1 QFSGGHH
8 LVRSGRPTCV
18 RVDGAAQTVSNSH
31 GHWSFYLHGGIADAA
46 VHQNLR
52 ASVDFRGARGRSGG
66 IHHGGLLFHLGAG
79 VRPRSVGADSGSRAI
94 ADGCVVRCWTAL
106 IRQMRSQNRIL
117 YACTDGA
124 GCGCFRAGSPRL
136 ASFPAGV
143 GSQPDSSPMKSPG
156 QPPRSTISAMI
167 LGAVS
172 FAMVSLLGFA
182 VWALGGRWLHAHF
195 GEIGLFATCM
205 IVFLGASGL
214 LMHPLVNGSN
224 RLLRFYSVFIPAFFA
239 YATVWSLSWFVLHF
253 GLGEWLASLLGS
265 VAFVAMASWRL
276 GGRGS
281 FVKTCAVVFV
291 AHSAGYFLG
300 GKLMV
305 SL

>member
-1 QFSGGHH
+1 
-8 LVRSGRPTCV
+8 
-18 RVDGAAQTVSNSH
+18 
-31 GHWSFYLHGGIADAA
+31 
-46 VHQNLR
+46 
-52 ASVDFRGARGRSGG
+52 
-66 IHHGGLLFHLGAG
+66 
-79 VRPRSVGADSGSRAI
+79 
-94 ADGCVVRCWTAL
+94 
-106 IRQMRSQNRIL
+106 
-117 YACTDGA
+117 
-124 GCGCFRAGSPRL
+124 
-136 ASFPAGV
+136 
-143 GSQPDSSPMKSPG
+143 MKSPG

-305 SL
+305 SLGGLGGTAGGFSKAQVALVAKLGWGVLYGFGFGAGIGYAFCAFKEQAESTASVASPSLNPEVDDEHSNNRFA